1 MKKFLAITL
10 ILLTNYA
17 LADVSVV
24 VNKLKPFFPEIKAE
38 NISPSQLD
46 GYYEVI
52 LTDPFIDVMYIS
64 TDGKYVIQG
73 AVTDLELMT
82 NISTNRINSI
92 KLNILESISDSD
104 KIVFKA
110 KEEKYVINVFTDVDC
125 PYCAKLHANMRQM
138 NDLGITVKYLAS
150 PLEQLHPN
158 AQSAMEKI
166 WCAEDRELAMHNYKS
181 KRYLPDSPDCI
192 NPVSDQ
198 LAISKQLGV
207 NGTPSIFFENGTNL
221 PGYLPPNDLL
231 NRILQ
236 TIAR

>member
-1 MKKFLAITL
+1 MKKFLTITL

-192 NPVSDQ
+192 NPVSEQ

-221 PGYLPPNDLL
+221 PGYLPPNDIL

-236 TIAR
+236 TVAQ

>member
-38 NISPSQLD
+38 NISPSQLE

-125 PYCAKLHANMRQM
+125 PYCVKLHANMRQM

-221 PGYLPPNDLL
+221 PGYLPPNDIL

-236 TIAR
+236 TVAQ

>member
-1 MKKFLAITL
+1 MKKFLAITI

-64 TDGKYVIQG
+64 IDGKYVIQG
-73 AVTDLELMT
+73 AVTDLNLMT

-192 NPVSDQ
+192 NPVSEQ

-221 PGYLPPNDLL
+221 PGYLPPNDIL

-236 TIAR
+236 TVAQ

>member
-221 PGYLPPNDLL
+221 PGYLPPNDIL

-236 TIAR
+236 TVAK

>member
-24 VNKLKPFFPEIKAE
+24 VNKLKPFFPVIKSE
-38 NISPSQLD
+38 NISPSQFD

-110 KEEKYVINVFTDVDC
+110 KEEKYVINVVTDVDC

-221 PGYLPPNDLL
+221 PGYLPPNDIL

-236 TIAR
+236 TVAQ